1 MGHGLKER
9 DIENINKASRT
20 FPEIEEVI
28 LFGSR
33 AKGIHKNASDVD
45 LAIKG
50 KSITDKTTKRLSS
63 KLNEELPLPYFI
75 DIVHYESI
83 RNKALIEHIDRVG
96 EVIYS
101 KNK

>member
-20 FPEIEEVI
+20 FPEIERHHPG
-28 LFGSR
+28 FHAGQ
-33 AKGIHKNASDVD
+33 IHKNASDVD